1 MEDIDDNKDKDK
13 DDNKDDDHFT
23 HVRVTSLF
31 NPIWNRNK
39 DLKLKLI
46 YIKLIN

>member
-1 MEDIDDNKDKDK
+1 MEDVDDYMEDVN
-13 DDNKDDDHFT
+13 DDDYA

-46 YIKLIN
+46 FIKFIN